1 MFHFTIKEMYCLG
14 SWENTEKM
22 TLSPLSFAIHFSF
35 WSVPKTEFT
44 RLEFYTIVLSSAL
57 FSTRPSPPFSPIGSL
72 APNQTTLKC
81 PGPSSKAPTFPRDF
95 PTFPDFPK
103 SQLCKEC
110 VTPGGALTAS
120 IVLAPPPR
128 LLKFIWSML
137 LFACFLTW
145 GLRVLQCHFS
155 PYCKSRDSCLWNK
168 FQIVGLEVNFA
179 VGPSSI
185 LPDISPI
192 NFFFSFI
199 HSLADES
206 INTLHLLLL
215 CFIFKDKLIPST
227 LS

>member
-1 MFHFTIKEMYCLG
+1 MWGFKHRTPGTPISSPNAAPLYTLQTIRICSASPVSNVRHMPKKLWQLSCFISQSRKCTALAR
-14 SWENTEKM
+14 EKTQRKM
-22 TLSPLSFAIHFSF
+22 NLCPLSFAIHFSF

-44 RLEFYTIVLSSAL
+44 RLEFYTIVLFSAL
-57 FSTRPSPPFSPIGSL
+57 FSTRPSPPFPPIGSL

-95 PTFPDFPK
+95 PAFPDFPK

-145 GLRVLQCHFS
+145 GLRVLQCHF
-155 PYCKSRDSCLWNK
+155 
-168 FQIVGLEVNFA
+168 
-179 VGPSSI
+179 
-185 LPDISPI
+185 
-192 NFFFSFI
+192 FS
-199 HSLADES
+199 
-206 INTLHLLLL
+206 LL
-215 CFIFKDKLIPST
+215 
-227 LS
+227 